1 MSSVTTTYLKKDMN
15 AKVDGVELSTGG
27 CMGHWGM
34 GIGGFIIIVCLLFSL
49 RLCILI
55 RAVLVH
61 RKFGRKVKR
70 FPTEPLS
77 PDIHSLS
84 TLKYICHSP

>member
-1 MSSVTTTYLKKDMN
+1 MN

-27 CMGHWGM
+27 WIGHWVM
-34 GIGGFIIIVCLLFSL
+34 DIDGFIIIVCLHFFV
-49 RLCILI
+49 RLYFLI

-70 FPTEPLS
+70 FPTETLP

-84 TLKYICHSP
+84 ILMYICHSP